1 MIFPL
6 KSTSLVVD
14 ASFADID
21 RLTDIHEACFARGWK
36 ASEFQSL
43 LEDKMVTC
51 LVLRR
56 STFRITDQV
65 VGFVMVRC
73 VLDEAE
79 ILTIA
84 VDPDFQQAGCGHHL
98 MADMMRKLYGNRIA
112 KLFLE
117 VDASNKPALSLY
129 RNLGFEQVGERK
141 GYYASGSGE
150 ASLALIMQ
158 VCLSAKTP
166 AKRSPL
172 AKNEASSR

>member
-1 MIFPL
+1 M
-6 KSTSLVVD
+6 D

-98 MADMMRKLYGNRIA
+98 MADIDAQALWHRIA

-117 VDASNKPALSLY
+117 VDASNKPALSLI
-129 RNLGFEQVGERK
+129 EI
-141 GYYASGSGE
+141 SGSSRSGN
-150 ASLALIMQ
+150 ARAIMPAGRARPSLALIMQ

-166 AKRSPL
+166 PNGPSGK
-172 AKNEASSR
+172 E